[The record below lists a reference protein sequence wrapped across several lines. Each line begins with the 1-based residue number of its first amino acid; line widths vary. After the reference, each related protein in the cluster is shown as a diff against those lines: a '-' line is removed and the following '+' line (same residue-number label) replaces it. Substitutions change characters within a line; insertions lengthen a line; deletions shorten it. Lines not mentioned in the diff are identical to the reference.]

1 MNHKKPMNRRKLTV
15 VSLVAVPL
23 VAAGG
28 VVVAES
34 AFAGTNG
41 QTIQLCQPNSD
52 YRSASLR
59 GTNENNEVAQTNV
72 HDLTRECSTVAGYA
86 WKGGVHIIWS
96 DSPSSAQGTP
106 SEPGVPF
113 NFGTDCDVPV
123 NSNQDPY
130 VCSGPKTLPPQG

>member
-1 MNHKKPMNRRKLTV
+1 MNHKKRMNRRKLTV

-41 QTIQLCQPNSD
+41 QTIQLCQPSSD
-52 YRSASLR
+52 YRSASLQ
-59 GTNENNEVAQTNV
+59 GTDQDGRSVQTTVDN
-72 HDLTRECSTVAGYA
+72 LKRECSKVDGYV
-86 WKGGVHIIWS
+86 WKGKVHIVWS
-96 DSPSSAQGTP
+96 DSPSPVQGTP
-106 SEPGVPF
+106 SKPGVPF
-113 NFGTDCDVPV
+113 TYGTDCDVPV

-130 VCSGPKTLPPQG
+130 GCYGPKTVPPQG